1 MWLAQK
7 MKPAVPEAEA
17 DQGVSTIVGDEMGVV
32 TRGEVRR
39 LPVYGTGG
47 GVGLPESGARVPV
60 IEGGPGGE
68 EQGMQPGEVYLHAP
82 GGVSVYLKRDGTL
95 ELRGRV
101 DIRGSL
107 SVNGESY
114 KPCTCGEGEAL

>member
-1 MWLAQK
+1 MC
-7 MKPAVPEAEA
+7 
-17 DQGVSTIVGDEMGVV
+17 GC
-32 TRGEVRR
+32 RR
-39 LPVYGTGG
+39 AGQACW
-47 GVGLPESGARVPV
+47 SSRA
-60 IEGGPGGE
+60 GPGGE
-68 EQGMQPGEVYLHAP
+68 EQCVCGGQQAAAPKGMQPGEVYLHAP